1 MKKTVSALA
10 LVAAVTLGT
19 IGLTISSASAH
30 DSNSTFD
37 CFTVTTHF
45 TNFATNPPG
54 SGANT
59 ATVTVNGVDHN
70 FSWTTKDFVA
80 TVPFVSHTGD
90 APVVVKVAFHGMDG
104 VTGGS
109 SATFPA
115 DSCAAPVSTTVPPT
129 TAPTTIPTNVSPAVV
144 TRTAA
149 PATAAEAVVASPAF
163 TG

>member
-10 LVAAVTLGT
+10 LIAAVTLGT
-19 IGLTISSASAH
+19 IGLTIGTASAH
-30 DSNSTFD
+30 DSNSTYD
-37 CFTVTTHF
+37 CFNVTTTF

-59 ATVTVNGVDHN
+59 ATVTVKGTVHN

-80 TVPFVSHTGD
+80 TVPFTSHSGD
-90 APVVVKVAFHGMDG
+90 APVVVVVSFHGLDG
-104 VTGGS
+104 NTGGETK
-109 SATFPA
+109 TFPA
-115 DSCAAPVSTTVPPT
+115 DSCTAPAVITVPTT
-129 TAPTTIPTNVSPAVV
+129 TAPTNIPTNVSPEVV